1 MNQKHV
7 IRAESRNREWDD
19 LIQKMKE
26 SSLRN
31 MNWNRDELYA
41 DRLRRFTNEGEENS
55 KSLT

>member
-55 KSLT
+55 KLLT

>member
-7 IRAESRNREWDD
+7 IRAESRHREWDD